1 MTTLTKIDRETLTQA
16 FREAA
21 AAALAADPGEG
32 LENDGGTCN
41 FDTPAISLPGMRE
54 KAVQACAEAAG
65 ITASAF
71 DWLGG
76 RRWFFVHVPTFGQA
90 NRRTRMAEAAC
101 RRLKEL
107 GLNAVMYCQAD

>member
-1 MTTLTKIDRETLTQA
+1 MTTVAKIDRKALVDA

-21 AAALAADPGEG
+21 AAALAADPGQAA
-32 LENDGGTCN
+32 DGGTCN
-41 FDTPAISLPGMRE
+41 FDTPAIRLPGTRE
-54 KAVQACAEAAG
+54 RFVQECAAEAG

-76 RRWFFVHVPTFGQA
+76 RRWFFVFVPLHGQA
-90 NRRTRMAEAAC
+90 NRRSIMAEAAC

-107 GLNAVMYCQAD
+107 GLHAAMYCQAD